1 VGVAQHPY
9 LLPQVLTIDAAA
21 APSTTLT
28 AVLIVF
34 GVALIVV
41 LPALGLLFALV
52 QRNLVEETERPAYD
66 GGAAGVETRT
76 YLR

>member
-1 VGVAQHPY
+1 
-9 LLPQVLTIDAAA
+9 VLTIDAGA

-41 LPALGLLFALV
+41 LPALGLLFTLV
-52 QRNLVEETERPAYD
+52 QRNLVEETDRPAYD
-66 GGAAGVETRT
+66 GATAGSGHSAG
-76 YLR
+76 